1 MRDKYAGTYLI
12 DGDKIEKLN
21 TKTEQTISP
30 WFILLASLREIR
42 GILGKP
48 NEPELSFQ

>member
-30 WFILLASLREIR
+30 LVYPL
-42 GILGKP
+42 GIPPG
-48 NEPELSFQ
+48 STWHSR